1 MVVKRILNPS
11 KKNHVEGNIFHLIFL
26 GSDAVLYDSLWDE
39 PIIYGPKT
47 LVRTAITDNKKLPAY
62 LPKELKSITLFVYRI
77 QANGKIKR
85 MGDPITGNPIDITV
99 PNY

>member
-1 MVVKRILNPS
+1 MLIKRILNPA
-11 KKNHVEGNIFHLIFL
+11 KKNHIEGNTFHLIFI

-47 LVRTAITDNKKLPAY
+47 LVRTAIADDKKLPAF
-62 LPKELKSITLFVYRI
+62 LPKNLKEIVLFVYKI
-77 QANGKIKR
+77 QDSGELKKMGEPIKGK
-85 MGDPITGNPIDITV
+85 PTEITV